1 LLVVSAATVTGQRH
15 QLNESKHFGIIGGLG
30 VGATVLYY
38 QGITAACSARGI
50 VPRLTMAHAHAPNA
64 LALVQA
70 GRIDDLAAYLAGFA
84 SELSAAGAEFF
95 AIPAITPHICLAEL
109 KHRVSLPIID
119 ILEII
124 AQRLRERR
132 LSRVA
137 LFGTRFTIE
146 GGLFGA
152 LDAFDVVKPTSDEI
166 DAIHGVYLELA
177 TQGRTSADGEAKL
190 RDVAHAL
197 IRRERVEAIV
207 LAGTDLNLIF
217 NETNARF
224 PAVDCTAAHI
234 DAILARMAG

>member
-1 LLVVSAATVTGQRH
+1 M
-15 QLNESKHFGIIGGLG
+15 NNSKHFGIIGGLG
-30 VGATVLYY
+30 VGAAVLYY
-38 QGITAACSARGI
+38 QGITAACAARGI

-70 GRIDDLAAYLAGFA
+70 GRIDDLAAYLAGFV
-84 SELSAAGAEFF
+84 SELSAAGAECF
-95 AIPAITPHICLAEL
+95 AIPAITPHICLAQL
-109 KHRVSLPIID
+109 RRLTSLPIID

-124 AQRLRERR
+124 AQRLRERQ

-137 LFGTRFTIE
+137 LFGTKFTIE
-146 GGLFGA
+146 GRLFGA
-152 LDAFDVVKPTSDEI
+152 LDGVDVVKPTSDEI

-177 TQGRTSADGEAKL
+177 THGRTSADGEARL

-217 NETNARF
+217 SEANAGF
-224 PAVDCTAAHI
+224 PAVDCTAAPV
-234 DAILARMAG
+234 DAIVERMTA